1 MKRRR
6 KGRSAWR
13 WDNTP
18 SASDDQG
25 IVQGDTQPRQRVADG
40 RRCHVK
46 PARSLRHAA
55 FGKHR
60 FEHHEQVQIELR

>member
-6 KGRSAWR
+6 QGRGAWR
-13 WDNTP
+13 WHNAS
-18 SASDDQG
+18 SASDDQW

-46 PARSLRHAA
+46 TARGLRHASL
-55 FGKHR
+55 GKHG